1 LQGTVNGT
9 GSTIDKLSYRFG
21 NNSEINVPINNQ
33 GAFDVELTLSDLS
46 GQQNLIIKAVDL
58 AGNSKETTQNVV
70 VNQSTPDTTAPSI
83 TASLNNDTGI
93 NTDGITF
100 DSTITGTVTDISE
113 ITTFQAKLN
122 SGNFVDVLAKLQ
134 NGNFTLDTATL
145 TQINGG
151 QLPDG
156 TYQLTFKAEDK
167 FGNVSS
173 EVKLDFTLDTTA
185 PQTPGFM
192 LDSLVDSAPIGDSQ
206 TTYDKVKL
214 IGQTEANA
222 TVTLQQTGI
231 SITADNAGKF
241 TFTDVPLILGDNSF
255 TVNAQDIAGNT
266 STFTTIIKRVA
277 QDNSDVVL
285 DWNGILLNAI
295 YEDKTIPLVASRNMA
310 ITQTAVFDAINTITG
325 TYKNYHFTGTAPTIV
340 SAEAAAASAA
350 HQVLVN
356 LYPGQKSYFDNALTA
371 SLAEITDGTAEDNGV
386 TFGRTVADAILT
398 FRSGDGSSNTITYT
412 PGTNP
417 GQWQPTAPG
426 FAPALLPQWGEV
438 TPFALTSG
446 DQFRPD
452 GTPALN
458 SAKYTTEFNQVK
470 DLGSKNSTTRTT
482 EQTQIAKFWANGYG
496 TFTPPGH
503 WNQIAQNVAATKGN
517 SLVDNARLFALLDIS
532 LADAGIA
539 TWDAKYYYNFWRPIT
554 AIQNAD
560 SDGNADTIAD
570 TNWTPLL
577 TTPPFPEYVSG
588 HSTFSG
594 AAETILT
601 GLLGNNVSFTTNSL
615 ETPGVYRTFSNFTN
629 AANEAGISRIYG
641 GIHFN
646 SGELEGLATGR
657 SVGNYVLENLLAPI
671 IDNQS
676 PVIQASLLND
686 TGNSNS
692 DKITSN
698 STIKGTVSDNS
709 QITKF
714 QAKLNSGNFVD
725 VSSKLQNGN
734 FTLDTATLT
743 QINGGQLP
751 DGVYQ
756 LSLKAEDEFGNISSE
771 VKLDLTLDTTKPAA
785 ATELKIKDDT
795 DTVTKDNT
803 PIISGQAET
812 ATKVQIFDGQTK
824 LGETT
829 SENGVWEIT
838 TSQLT
843 DGVKNLTVITTDI
856 AGNVSDNASLSI
868 TVDTVVPDFNI
879 TAPQANGEL
888 TTGARLQGTV
898 NGTGST
904 ITQLTYR
911 FNNGSEINVPVNAQ
925 GAFDVELN
933 LTSLSGQQNLILSS
947 LDLAGNST
955 QTTINVTINSSVPD
969 TTPPTVIISSIP
981 STATS
986 FVELT
991 FNEPVQDSS
1000 FIADK
1005 YSLVISGGV
1014 NQVRNWLYI

>member
-1 LQGTVNGT
+1 LVILTNLVSKTIKSFIYMGCGVNKLIFGITGTEEPNNTPIISGQAETGTKVQIFDGQTKLGETTSENGVWEITTSQLTDGVKNLTVIITDIAGNVSDNASLSITVDTVVPDFNITNPQANGELTTGARLQGTVNGT

-21 NNSEINVPINNQ
+21 NGSEINIPVNAQ
-33 GAFDVELTLSDLS
+33 GAFDVELNLTGLS

-156 TYQLTFKAEDK
+156 VYQLNFKAEDK

-231 SITADNAGKF
+231 SITADTVGKF
-241 TFTDVPLILGDNSF
+241 TFTDVPLILGDNSL
-255 TVNAQDIAGNT
+255 TVNAKDAAGNT
-266 STFTTIIKRVA
+266 STFTTIIKRVN

-285 DWNGILLNAI
+285 DWNATLLNAI
-295 YEDKTIPLVASRNMA
+295 YEDKTTPPVASRNMA
-310 ITQTAVFDAINTITG
+310 ITQTAVFDAINSITG

-340 SAEAAAASAA
+340 SAEAAAVSAA
-350 HQVLVN
+350 HQVLIN

-386 TFGRTVADAILT
+386 TFGRTVADDILT
-398 FRSGDGSSNTITYT
+398 LRSADGSSNTITYT
-412 PGTNP
+412 PGTNA
-417 GQWQPTAPG
+417 GQWQPTSPG
-426 FAPALLPQWGEV
+426 FAPALLPQWGQV

-446 DQFRPD
+446 DKFRPD

-458 SAKYTTEFNQVK
+458 SAEYTTEFNQVK
-470 DLGSKNSTTRTT
+470 DLGSKNSTNRTA
-482 EQTQIAKFWANGYG
+482 EQSQIAKFWADGSG

-517 SLVDNARLFALLDIS
+517 SLVDNARVFALLNIS

-539 TWDAKYYYNFWRPIT
+539 AWDAKYTYNFWRPIT

-560 SDGNADTIAD
+560 SDGNANTIAD
-570 TNWTPLL
+570 ASWTPLL

-601 GLLGNNVSFTTNSL
+601 GLLGN
-615 ETPGVYRTFSNFTN
+615 
-629 AANEAGISRIYG
+629 
-641 GIHFN
+641 
-646 SGELEGLATGR
+646 
-657 SVGNYVLENLLAPI
+657 
-671 IDNQS
+671 
-676 PVIQASLLND
+676 
-686 TGNSNS
+686 
-692 DKITSN
+692 
-698 STIKGTVSDNS
+698 
-709 QITKF
+709 
-714 QAKLNSGNFVD
+714 
-725 VSSKLQNGN
+725 
-734 FTLDTATLT
+734 TL
-743 QINGGQLP
+743 
-751 DGVYQ
+751 
-756 LSLKAEDEFGNISSE
+756 
-771 VKLDLTLDTTKPAA
+771 
-785 ATELKIKDDT
+785 
-795 DTVTKDNT
+795 
-803 PIISGQAET
+803 
-812 ATKVQIFDGQTK
+812 
-824 LGETT
+824 
-829 SENGVWEIT
+829 
-838 TSQLT
+838 
-843 DGVKNLTVITTDI
+843 
-856 AGNVSDNASLSI
+856 
-868 TVDTVVPDFNI
+868 
-879 TAPQANGEL
+879 
-888 TTGARLQGTV
+888 
-898 NGTGST
+898 
-904 ITQLTYR
+904 R
-911 FNNGSEINVPVNAQ
+911 F
-925 GAFDVELN
+925 
-933 LTSLSGQQNLILSS
+933 
-947 LDLAGNST
+947 
-955 QTTINVTINSSVPD
+955 
-969 TTPPTVIISSIP
+969 PTC
-981 STATS
+981 
-986 FVELT
+986 
-991 FNEPVQDSS
+991 
-1000 FIADK
+1000 
-1005 YSLVISGGV
+1005 
-1014 NQVRNWLYI
+1014 